1 MTRSVANNQGRIAKN
16 QMETERRTKM
26 NFTKYIGTA
35 VLSVALVL
43 ATGVSCLAKNSE
55 SVTFAHNIVVNGTT
69 LPAGHY
75 TVRWD
80 VHNPEATVVFSQ
92 HRKVVLSTDGTV
104 LTRKGNYRSMTL
116 VTPDKASEGANV
128 SDPLAVVYNTAPDGT
143 ISLVE
148 IHLAASNKILVFN
161 H

>member
-1 MTRSVANNQGRIAKN
+1 MNITR
-16 QMETERRTKM
+16 
-26 NFTKYIGTA
+26 YIGTS

-43 ATGVSCLAKNSE
+43 VAGVSCLAKNSE
-55 SVTFAHNIVVNGTT
+55 SVTFSHNIVVNGAT

-80 VHNPEATVVFSQ
+80 DHNPGATVVFSQ

-128 SDPLAVVYNTAPDGT
+128 YDPLAVVYNTAPDGT
-143 ISLVE
+143 MSLVE
-148 IHLAASNKILVFN
+148 IRFATSNKVLVFN
-161 H
+161 Q

>member
-1 MTRSVANNQGRIAKN
+1 
-16 QMETERRTKM
+16 M

-35 VLSVALVL
+35 VLSLALVL

-75 TVRWD
+75 IVRWED
-80 VHNPEATVVFSQ
+80 HNPGATVVFSM

-116 VTPDKASEGANV
+116 ATPDKASEGANV

-143 ISLVE
+143 MSLVE
-148 IHLAASNKILVFN
+148 IRLAASNKILVFN
-161 H
+161 Q

>member
-1 MTRSVANNQGRIAKN
+1 
-16 QMETERRTKM
+16 M
-26 NFTKYIGTA
+26 NITKYIGTS

-43 ATGVSCLAKNSE
+43 AAGVSCLAKNSE
-55 SVTFAHNIVVNGTT
+55 SVTFSHNIVVNGTS

-80 VHNPEATVVFSQ
+80 DHNPGATVVFSQ

-104 LTRKGNYRSMTL
+104 LTRRGNYRSMTL

-128 SDPLAVVYNTAPDGT
+128 SDPMTVVYNRAQDGT
-143 ISLVE
+143 MSLLE
-148 IHLAASNKILVFN
+148 IRLAASNKILVFN
-161 H
+161 Q

>member
-1 MTRSVANNQGRIAKN
+1 
-16 QMETERRTKM
+16 M

-75 TVRWD
+75 IVRWED
-80 VHNPEATVVFSQ
+80 HNPGATVVFSQ
-92 HRKVVLSTDGTV
+92 RRKVVLSTDGTV

-143 ISLVE
+143 MSLVE
-148 IHLAASNKILVFN
+148 IRLPASNKILVFN
-161 H
+161 Q

>member
-1 MTRSVANNQGRIAKN
+1 
-16 QMETERRTKM
+16 M
-26 NFTKYIGTA
+26 NFTKYIGTP
-35 VLSVALVL
+35 VLSAALVL

-55 SVTFAHNIVVNGTT
+55 GVTFSRNVVVNGTN

-80 VHNPEATVVFSQ
+80 DHNPGASVVFSQ

-128 SDPLAVVYNTAPDGT
+128 YDPLAVVYNTAPDGT
-143 ISLVE
+143 MSLVE
-148 IHLAASNKILVFN
+148 IRFATSNKVLVFN
-161 H
+161 Q